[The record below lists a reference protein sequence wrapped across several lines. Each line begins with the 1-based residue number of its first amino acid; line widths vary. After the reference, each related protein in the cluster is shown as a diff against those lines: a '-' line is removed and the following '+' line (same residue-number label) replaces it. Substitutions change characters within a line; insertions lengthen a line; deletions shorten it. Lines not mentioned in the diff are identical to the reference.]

1 MAEQPRKLSELPE
14 IGAEEISGD
23 DLMLVSDN
31 GADGCVSKK
40 MLMAQLVKYIGDML
54 VSQGAIAEIAQVA
67 AENAVNK
74 IVKDEI

>member
-23 DLMLVSDN
+23 DLLLVSDN
-31 GADGCVSKK
+31 DASGGCVSKK

-54 VSQGAIAEIAQVA
+54 ASQGAIAEIA
-67 AENAVNK
+67 
-74 IVKDEI
+74 